1 EGGGLRGA
9 EGAGTPGE
17 PAGQG
22 VRDAVPVVEL
32 RLRHRVV
39 HVERGDRQLAG
50 IGEAVEPVYPGG
62 RLLADPAQRGRGR
75 AEPAGFGG
83 EARRERAQERRVL
96 RMVAGAGCRDSALP
110 LELK

>member
-1 EGGGLRGA
+1 GLAG
-9 EGAGTPGE
+9 EHDVGTPVE
-17 PAGQG
+17 PVEQ
-22 VRDAVPVVEL
+22 RMPDAVPVVEL
-32 RLRHRVV
+32 RFRHRVV
-39 HVERGDRQLAG
+39 HVERGERQLAG
-50 IGEAVEPVYPGG
+50 LGEAVEPVYPGG
-62 RLLADPAQRGRGR
+62 RLLTDAAQRGRGR